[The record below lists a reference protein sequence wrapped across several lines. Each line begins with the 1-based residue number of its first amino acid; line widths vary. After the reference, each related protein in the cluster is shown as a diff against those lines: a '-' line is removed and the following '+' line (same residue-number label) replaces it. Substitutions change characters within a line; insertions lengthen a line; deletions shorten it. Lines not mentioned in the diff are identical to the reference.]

1 MRTIIILWAAPVGL
15 FWGWYFL
22 SLNDISFGYFILS
35 RRVHDFVFDVYGQIL
50 GVDPAE
56 IPGFVARACLFDAV
70 LLAALYA
77 FRRRKKIAA
86 WWKRRKA
93 SRARAVENVTVPG
106 E

>member
-22 SLNDISFGYFILS
+22 SLNDINFGFLILS
-35 RRVHDFVFDVYGQIL
+35 RQIHDFVFNIYGQIL

-56 IPGFVARACLFDAV
+56 IPGFVARACMFDAA

-86 WWKRRKA
+86 WWRKRRNGPV
-93 SRARAVENVTVPG
+93 AVAKDVAAG

>member
-1 MRTIIILWAAPVGL
+1 MRIILILWAAPVGL

-22 SLNDISFGYFILS
+22 SLNDINFGYLFLS
-35 RRVHDFVFDVYGQIL
+35 RRVHDFVFNIYGQIL
-50 GVDPAE
+50 GVDPAA

-77 FRRRKKIAA
+77 FRRRRQIAA
-86 WWKRRKA
+86 WWRR
-93 SRARAVENVTVPG
+93 RRNGPVAVVEDVTAPG

>member
-1 MRTIIILWAAPVGL
+1 MRTILILWAAPVGL

-22 SLNDISFGYFILS
+22 SLNDISFGFVILS
-35 RRVHDFVFDVYGQIL
+35 RQVHNFVFNIYGQIL

-56 IPGFVARACLFDAV
+56 IPGFAARACMFDAV

-77 FRRRKKIAA
+77 FRRRRQIAA
-86 WWKRRKA
+86 WWRRRRNA
-93 SRARAVENVTVPG
+93 PVGVVEDVTAPG

>member
-22 SLNDISFGYFILS
+22 SLNDINFGFLILS
-35 RRVHDFVFDVYGQIL
+35 RQIHDFVFNIYGQIL

-56 IPGFVARACLFDAV
+56 IPGFVARACMFDAA

-77 FRRRKKIAA
+77 FRRRKKISA
-86 WWKRRKA
+86 WWRKRRNGPV
-93 SRARAVENVTVPG
+93 AVAKDIAAG

>member
-1 MRTIIILWAAPVGL
+1 MRTIFILWAAPVGL

-22 SLNDISFGYFILS
+22 SLNDINFGLLIFS
-35 RRVHDFVFDVYGQIL
+35 RKIHDFVFNIYGGIL

-56 IPGFVARACLFDAV
+56 IPGFVARGCLFDAT

-77 FRRRKKIAA
+77 FRRRKQIAA
-86 WWKRRKA
+86 WWRRRKGGHA
-93 SRARAVENVTVPG
+93 GLRKNVTAPG

>member
-1 MRTIIILWAAPVGL
+1 MRYILILWAAPVGL

-22 SLNDISFGYFILS
+22 SLNDINFGLLIFS
-35 RRVHDFVFDVYGQIL
+35 RKIHDFVFNIYGQIL

-77 FRRRKKIAA
+77 FRRRKQIAA
-86 WWKRRKA
+86 WWRRRRNGPVA
-93 SRARAVENVTVPG
+93 AVEDVMTPG

>member
-93 SRARAVENVTVPG
+93 SRAGAVEDVTVPG

>member
-22 SLNDISFGYFILS
+22 SLNDINFGFLILS
-35 RRVHDFVFDVYGQIL
+35 RQIHDFVFNIYGQIL

-56 IPGFVARACLFDAV
+56 IPGFVARACMFDAV
-70 LLAALYA
+70 LLTALYA

-86 WWKRRKA
+86 WWRKRRN
-93 SRARAVENVTVPG
+93 SPVAVAKDVAAG